1 LSEGAISMPAE
12 ETFVISDHANIGA
25 GRTAQVR
32 IAEHN
37 HGEYWQ
43 VSIGPSGQEDW
54 AVVTTI
60 GNDDSFLWY
69 IIHNALRGDRAAW
82 NDLGRLGSRPSF
94 RCARVGSI
102 GQAVVPQPTPIAS

>member
-1 LSEGAISMPAE
+1 LEEGAITMLEE
-12 ETFVISDHANIGA
+12 ETFVISDHADIGA
-25 GRTAQVR
+25 GRTMQVR

-43 VSIGPSGQEDW
+43 VSIGPSDQEYS

-60 GNDDSFLWY
+60 ETDDSFLWY
-69 IIHNALRGDRAAW
+69 MIHNALRGDRAAW
-82 NDLGRLGSRPSF
+82 NDLGHLGSRPSF

-102 GQAVVPQPTPIAS
+102 GQAVVPQLTPIAN